1 MSNKNN
7 TITRGTNRETNNENR
22 LNGGGT
28 LLPGNN
34 EPQDPL
40 VGLQNAITGSIG
52 DLIKSVGGVN
62 RAVDRVNKAVKG
74 STESISKLIDGVNG
88 VNDKLIGV
96 LGGMFGDTSAVVSN
110 DAKHY
115 LGKLGKINPAN
126 TVFGGLITN
135 SAAITSLGE
144 SINKLVK
151 NSVSLGESI
160 NKLVENSVSFGA
172 FDDSVTKI
180 LDEVDTIHKAI
191 TSNIAPDNTSK
202 DNISKDNTDNTQ
214 QTKQA
219 AIGTTIDESV
229 FENYFK
235 SISNLENLLRESLDK
250 AIKGIETKHVIN
262 DINITGIDADT
273 AKHLTDLLL
282 ETKNLD
288 VEKFITEISKI
299 GELSSI
305 KPIDGQFIESFT
317 GTIDALAN
325 VNVDSAVNN
334 VAGISLINEELS
346 KIVPPTLNKGAS
358 KNAINAI
365 KEYSN
370 IINGYVSLLSNIDS
384 EKFNPEKA
392 IDIVAG
398 ISLINEELSKIVPP
412 VPKGQQV
419 NKNTKDALSEY
430 SNIING
436 YVNLLSNID
445 NKKVD
450 KLTNTS
456 ITDFVKDIP
465 GIVGDVIT
473 AFEKIPD
480 VTEDVLD
487 KAGGV
492 GNLINVVTAG
502 VNIDDAS
509 LDNLGRYLRRIIA
522 FTDKPTIASKLGLS
536 DRGLIWKIIQNV
548 SKAAQEAGATEK
560 SVKGIS
566 VLLGDIV
573 KIGLKLDTSS
583 LLTLEKNIS
592 ILATITGEKHLHKV
606 LSNVNAL
613 DNVMPKED
621 TISNIKKILGSIN
634 ELEESLDLGNLSKLL
649 VKTWTA
655 QAAMYS
661 LNALF
666 FTVNQINER
675 IGEVDVNNINT
686 AINKVGDIDANGLDK
701 IQGIVTKIAAIFSI
715 IAKAAPAII
724 IGGLLLKTGLVS
736 DAIDNLSTILGSIGE
751 VDVSDETV
759 DKLNKLSGIGK
770 ILAELC
776 LGLSVAGATALLAFA
791 GAVALNVEV
800 GIINKVIGNINNSP
814 IDDNTVKKLKSIAI
828 VVASC
833 SAMMVAASAVAA
845 LTVASLPQLIG
856 FTVALS
862 LFIFGVI
869 GAVNIATRNIED
881 AEYNAYEIGKLVA
894 ISATIMFL
902 GGTLM
907 SMFPQ
912 IGIGALEFTAT
923 LSLFILTVIGAY
935 NLATRKMQ
943 PINEAA
949 RDIMTIVV
957 VSAGTLLAG
966 ATLMMIPGMSGAIS
980 SFATTLGIFV
990 IAMVATYTVASR
1002 FSKVLEGAD
1011 EFADL
1016 VGISATTMLIGGGLF
1031 LINKNLIWS
1040 TALFATEL
1048 ALFVGTVSKAYAKN
1062 MEAIGDS
1069 LENAK
1074 DFAVLVGL
1082 SAALLLTG
1090 GSLFIKYP
1098 KLIMTT
1104 ALFAAELGAFVYIV
1118 SAAYKKATDNI
1129 DENLNTAKS
1138 FAILVG
1144 LSASILMTGG
1154 ILMAQNNDTIWTNIV
1169 FATELFVFV
1178 ALIGHAYETAAGV
1191 IKKNIKVAKDFTILV
1206 GLSAAVLITG
1216 GALMAENKDIIWTNV
1231 VFATEL
1237 FAFIAV
1243 IGYAYEFAAK
1253 RINENIDV
1261 AKEFAILVG
1270 ISAATMLIGGYLMSE
1285 NPDLWIGTA
1294 IFAGTLSVFIA
1305 VVTLSYSVFA
1315 KHAKKMM
1322 GAAIALTALIAVSA
1336 VCLLTAGMMILD
1348 NPGLDDAI
1356 VTFAIT
1362 TGGLVFAFTIMVGLL
1377 GNMKAKDL
1385 VFGVVAVA
1393 IITAIIDNFVDTF
1406 AKINE
1411 IANIMDED
1419 KMDAAMTSMLYIIGG
1434 ACVLVGVF
1442 AGLITLGALF
1452 GGGIGA
1458 VVVAAVIGSAEVAAY
1473 GLVRII
1479 DAMAIA
1485 MLHMADASNALA
1497 SMKVPDVDKVFS
1509 FIGKF
1514 IAIGAALIPLAQPW
1528 YIPIMTVARINICGI
1543 ASVLNT
1549 IGAAIQSFASLTVP
1563 EIDANGKI
1571 SGERKLQ
1578 ESDFTDAA
1586 NNIEKIIT
1594 TIGGALINTYNKNES
1609 MFSAGSTIKDLLGMD
1624 TPFSRVCKSCANM
1637 GNMISD
1643 IAEGVRDYAQFRIN
1657 TYDKNGKKNG
1667 SRPFTSKDFTDAANN
1682 IETIITTLGNA
1693 VITTYK
1699 GNEHLFT
1706 DTKQWWQAGVRTP
1719 FAMVVK
1725 AVSGLGNMI
1734 SDIAEGVRDYAQLR
1748 IAIYDKN
1755 GKKVGSREMTP
1766 ADFLLAGIN
1775 VSTILTILGNAV
1787 INTYKGNKHLFTD
1800 SSTWHTDADKTP
1812 FAMVV
1817 KSMAG
1822 TGKLISEGAKA
1833 VEDVLNMKADW
1844 AQTDVDDK
1852 VSKIIG
1858 TLVNAIEK
1866 EANKPAFQD
1875 NSLFGLF
1882 SNNAD
1887 RSPFSMV
1894 KFALQGTSK
1903 LIDEGIAVIDKVNK
1917 INIPDAKALQAKT
1930 DTILGVLVNSIAS
1943 KSKDPAFQDKS
1954 FFSIISG
1961 GDPEDTPFGIVKA
1974 ATAGS
1979 SKLIDEAIGV
1989 IDRVLKLKV
1998 NTKTI
2003 GGIVKSIV
2011 SAIPNSILG
2020 STLYYK
2026 SGNTLT
2032 EDDKAI
2038 REWWQDPDFSDINS
2052 TYKEMNSLINTVLS
2066 TYNAIAKLTT
2076 GENGVNVDTIKND
2089 IKTMLNGIPNVF
2101 ANLNL
2106 TQDVKVIE
2114 EYTKKFGKYA
2124 EAIENV
2130 TDIYSTVWD
2139 LLDDLN
2145 STENT
2150 NGIVLAGDSLIFMF
2164 TYLKRTMDMLNGDAE
2179 SNGTQGASAKMN
2191 LMTLQMVGFA
2201 ESMSKYRDAVTDLAA
2216 AFDMAPTDFTKYDN
2230 VQKALNRINVE
2241 ITNVPEL
2248 ENFREETEI
2257 LNTYVRTVNSID
2269 TSKVDRLTNLANS
2282 ITNMSSKLGS
2292 LEGLTDVLA
2301 NKVSVVLANLTD
2313 KMEESAQTIRIA
2325 DSMQT
2330 DRHKKINEALDE
2342 LKKLISKPLN
2352 INVTHKAQQ
2361 DNTLSIGAPGSGT
2374 DLGSSQQNNGGQPQL
2389 STPSTSTST
2398 AAAQPASSQNNSKAT
2413 NQQTTV
2419 RNAKKPQS
2427 VNNNT
2432 VPAYLER
2439 KTADAGN
2446 VNGGFSGISFR
2457 QAKELAHNE
2466 AIAAI
2471 HDWQAK
2477 NAKRGNGG
2485 RVGAK
2490 RNS

>member
-1 MSNKNN
+1 MSKENNK
-7 TITRGTNRETNNENR
+7 ITRGTDNENR
-22 LNGGGT
+22 LNSGGV
-28 LLPGNN
+28 LQPGNN

-52 DLIKSVGGVN
+52 NLIKSVDSVNTAVNGVK
-62 RAVDRVNKAVKG
+62 DTISG
-74 STESISKLIDGVNG
+74 STESISKLIDSVNG

-96 LGGMFGDTSAVVSN
+96 LGGMFGDTNAAATN

-115 LGKLGKINPAN
+115 LNKLGKINPAN
-126 TVFGGLITN
+126 TVFGGLTAN

-144 SINKLVK
+144 SINKLA
-151 NSVSLGESI
+151 NSSVSSDIFQDSI
-160 NKLVENSVSFGA
+160 DEIVGA
-172 FDDSVTKI
+172 VDSIQGK
-180 LDEVDTIHKAI
+180 VDTIHKAI
-191 TSNIAPDNTSK
+191 ASNIVPDNTSK
-202 DNISKDNTDNTQ
+202 DNADNTQ
-214 QTKQA
+214 QTKQTV
-219 AIGTTIDESV
+219 IGTTIDESV

-235 SISNLENLLRESLDK
+235 SISNLEKLLRESLNE
-250 AIKGIETKHVIN
+250 AIKGIETKHV

-273 AKHLTDLLL
+273 AKHLTDLLSKA
-282 ETKNLD
+282 ETLD
-288 VEKFITEISKI
+288 VEKFITEISKL

-305 KPIDGQFIESFT
+305 KPIDGQFVESLT
-317 GTIDALAN
+317 KTIDTLTTTNPEKA
-325 VNVDSAVNN
+325 VDV

-346 KIVPPTLNKGAS
+346 KITPLTPN
-358 KNAINAI
+358 
-365 KEYSN
+365 
-370 IINGYVSLLSNIDS
+370 
-384 EKFNPEKA
+384 
-392 IDIVAG
+392 
-398 ISLINEELSKIVPP
+398 NEA
-412 VPKGQQV
+412 
-419 NKNTKDALSEY
+419 NKNTIAALREY
-430 SNIING
+430 SGVVNG
-436 YVNLLSNID
+436 YVNLLNNIES
-445 NKKVD
+445 KKVS
-450 KLTNTS
+450 KLTDKN
-456 ITDFVKDIP
+456 ITDLVTGIP
-465 GIVGDVIT
+465 DTIKTII
-473 AFEKIPD
+473 EKFNTIPD

-492 GNLINVVTAG
+492 GNLISVVTAG

-592 ILATITGEKHLHKV
+592 ILATITGEKYLHKV

-634 ELEESLDLGNLSKLL
+634 ALEESLDLGNLSKLL
-649 VKTWTA
+649 VKTWMA
-655 QAAMYS
+655 QGAICS

-666 FTVNQINER
+666 FTVNQINDR

-701 IQGIVTKIAAIFSI
+701 IQGIVTKITAIFSI
-715 IAKAAPAII
+715 IGNAAPAII
-724 IGGLLLKTGLVS
+724 VGGLLLKTGLVS

-776 LGLSVAGATALLAFA
+776 LGLSVAGAAALLAFA

-912 IGIGALEFTAT
+912 IGLGAVEFTAT
-923 LSLFILTVIGAY
+923 LGFFVLCVVGAY
-935 NLATRKMQ
+935 KFATRGMKD
-943 PINEAA
+943 IHEAA

-957 VSAGTLLAG
+957 VSAGTLLIG
-966 ATLMMIPGMSGAIS
+966 GTLMLIDGMPEAIS
-980 SFATTLGIFV
+980 SFAKTLGLFV
-990 IAMVATYTVASR
+990 ITMVATYTVASR

-1031 LINKNLIWS
+1031 LLNKNLIWS

-1129 DENLNTAKS
+1129 DENLDTAKS

-1144 LSASILMTGG
+1144 LSAAILMTGG

-1169 FATELFVFV
+1169 FATELYVFV

-1216 GALMAENKDIIWTNV
+1216 GALMAENKDIIWTNI

-1237 FAFIAV
+1237 FTFIAV

-1253 RINENIDV
+1253 RIKKNIKV

-1285 NPDLWIGTA
+1285 NPDLWLGTA
-1294 IFAGTLSVFIA
+1294 IFAATLGGFIVA
-1305 VVTLSYSVFA
+1305 VTLSYSVFA

-1377 GNMKAKDL
+1377 GSMKAKDL

-1406 AKINE
+1406 AKVNE

-1419 KMDAAMTSMLYIIGG
+1419 KMNAAMTSMLYIIGG

-1442 AGLITLGALF
+1442 AGLIALGALF

-1458 VVVAAVIGSAEVAAY
+1458 VAVAAVIGAAEVAAY

-1497 SMKVPDVDKVFS
+1497 SMKVPDVDKVFD

-1528 YIPIMTVARINICGI
+1528 YIPIMAVARVNICGI

-1643 IAEGVRDYAQFRIN
+1643 IAEGVKDYAQFRIN

-1699 GNEHLFT
+1699 GN
-1706 DTKQWWQAGVRTP
+1706 
-1719 FAMVVK
+1719 
-1725 AVSGLGNMI
+1725 
-1734 SDIAEGVRDYAQLR
+1734 
-1748 IAIYDKN
+1748 
-1755 GKKVGSREMTP
+1755 
-1766 ADFLLAGIN
+1766 
-1775 VSTILTILGNAV
+1775 
-1787 INTYKGNKHLFTD
+1787 
-1800 SSTWHTDADKTP
+1800 
-1812 FAMVV
+1812 
-1817 KSMAG
+1817 
-1822 TGKLISEGAKA
+1822 
-1833 VEDVLNMKADW
+1833 
-1844 AQTDVDDK
+1844 
-1852 VSKIIG
+1852 
-1858 TLVNAIEK
+1858 
-1866 EANKPAFQD
+1866 
-1875 NSLFGLF
+1875 
-1882 SNNAD
+1882 
-1887 RSPFSMV
+1887 
-1894 KFALQGTSK
+1894 
-1903 LIDEGIAVIDKVNK
+1903 
-1917 INIPDAKALQAKT
+1917 
-1930 DTILGVLVNSIAS
+1930 
-1943 KSKDPAFQDKS
+1943 
-1954 FFSIISG
+1954 
-1961 GDPEDTPFGIVKA
+1961 
-1974 ATAGS
+1974 
-1979 SKLIDEAIGV
+1979 
-1989 IDRVLKLKV
+1989 
-1998 NTKTI
+1998 
-2003 GGIVKSIV
+2003 
-2011 SAIPNSILG
+2011 
-2020 STLYYK
+2020 
-2026 SGNTLT
+2026 
-2032 EDDKAI
+2032 
-2038 REWWQDPDFSDINS
+2038 
-2052 TYKEMNSLINTVLS
+2052 
-2066 TYNAIAKLTT
+2066 
-2076 GENGVNVDTIKND
+2076 
-2089 IKTMLNGIPNVF
+2089 
-2101 ANLNL
+2101 
-2106 TQDVKVIE
+2106 
-2114 EYTKKFGKYA
+2114 
-2124 EAIENV
+2124 
-2130 TDIYSTVWD
+2130 
-2139 LLDDLN
+2139 
-2145 STENT
+2145 
-2150 NGIVLAGDSLIFMF
+2150 
-2164 TYLKRTMDMLNGDAE
+2164 
-2179 SNGTQGASAKMN
+2179 
-2191 LMTLQMVGFA
+2191 
-2201 ESMSKYRDAVTDLAA
+2201 
-2216 AFDMAPTDFTKYDN
+2216 
-2230 VQKALNRINVE
+2230 
-2241 ITNVPEL
+2241 
-2248 ENFREETEI
+2248 
-2257 LNTYVRTVNSID
+2257 
-2269 TSKVDRLTNLANS
+2269 
-2282 ITNMSSKLGS
+2282 
-2292 LEGLTDVLA
+2292 
-2301 NKVSVVLANLTD
+2301 
-2313 KMEESAQTIRIA
+2313 
-2325 DSMQT
+2325 
-2330 DRHKKINEALDE
+2330 
-2342 LKKLISKPLN
+2342 
-2352 INVTHKAQQ
+2352 
-2361 DNTLSIGAPGSGT
+2361 
-2374 DLGSSQQNNGGQPQL
+2374 
-2389 STPSTSTST
+2389 
-2398 AAAQPASSQNNSKAT
+2398 
-2413 NQQTTV
+2413 
-2419 RNAKKPQS
+2419 
-2427 VNNNT
+2427 
-2432 VPAYLER
+2432 
-2439 KTADAGN
+2439 
-2446 VNGGFSGISFR
+2446 
-2457 QAKELAHNE
+2457 
-2466 AIAAI
+2466 
-2471 HDWQAK
+2471 
-2477 NAKRGNGG
+2477 
-2485 RVGAK
+2485 
-2490 RNS
+2490 

>member
-1 MSNKNN
+1 
-7 TITRGTNRETNNENR
+7 
-22 LNGGGT
+22 
-28 LLPGNN
+28 
-34 EPQDPL
+34 
-40 VGLQNAITGSIG
+40 
-52 DLIKSVGGVN
+52 
-62 RAVDRVNKAVKG
+62 
-74 STESISKLIDGVNG
+74 
-88 VNDKLIGV
+88 
-96 LGGMFGDTSAVVSN
+96 
-110 DAKHY
+110 
-115 LGKLGKINPAN
+115 
-126 TVFGGLITN
+126 
-135 SAAITSLGE
+135 
-144 SINKLVK
+144 
-151 NSVSLGESI
+151 
-160 NKLVENSVSFGA
+160 
-172 FDDSVTKI
+172 
-180 LDEVDTIHKAI
+180 
-191 TSNIAPDNTSK
+191 
-202 DNISKDNTDNTQ
+202 
-214 QTKQA
+214 
-219 AIGTTIDESV
+219 
-229 FENYFK
+229 
-235 SISNLENLLRESLDK
+235 
-250 AIKGIETKHVIN
+250 
-262 DINITGIDADT
+262 
-273 AKHLTDLLL
+273 
-282 ETKNLD
+282 
-288 VEKFITEISKI
+288 
-299 GELSSI
+299 
-305 KPIDGQFIESFT
+305 
-317 GTIDALAN
+317 
-325 VNVDSAVNN
+325 
-334 VAGISLINEELS
+334 
-346 KIVPPTLNKGAS
+346 
-358 KNAINAI
+358 
-365 KEYSN
+365 
-370 IINGYVSLLSNIDS
+370 
-384 EKFNPEKA
+384 
-392 IDIVAG
+392 
-398 ISLINEELSKIVPP
+398 
-412 VPKGQQV
+412 
-419 NKNTKDALSEY
+419 
-430 SNIING
+430 
-436 YVNLLSNID
+436 
-445 NKKVD
+445 
-450 KLTNTS
+450 
-456 ITDFVKDIP
+456 
-465 GIVGDVIT
+465 
-473 AFEKIPD
+473 
-480 VTEDVLD
+480 
-487 KAGGV
+487 
-492 GNLINVVTAG
+492 
-502 VNIDDAS
+502 
-509 LDNLGRYLRRIIA
+509 
-522 FTDKPTIASKLGLS
+522 
-536 DRGLIWKIIQNV
+536 
-548 SKAAQEAGATEK
+548 
-560 SVKGIS
+560 
-566 VLLGDIV
+566 
-573 KIGLKLDTSS
+573 
-583 LLTLEKNIS
+583 
-592 ILATITGEKHLHKV
+592 
-606 LSNVNAL
+606 
-613 DNVMPKED
+613 
-621 TISNIKKILGSIN
+621 
-634 ELEESLDLGNLSKLL
+634 
-649 VKTWTA
+649 
-655 QAAMYS
+655 
-661 LNALF
+661 
-666 FTVNQINER
+666 
-675 IGEVDVNNINT
+675 
-686 AINKVGDIDANGLDK
+686 
-701 IQGIVTKIAAIFSI
+701 
-715 IAKAAPAII
+715 
-724 IGGLLLKTGLVS
+724 
-736 DAIDNLSTILGSIGE
+736 
-751 VDVSDETV
+751 
-759 DKLNKLSGIGK
+759 
-770 ILAELC
+770 
-776 LGLSVAGATALLAFA
+776 
-791 GAVALNVEV
+791 
-800 GIINKVIGNINNSP
+800 
-814 IDDNTVKKLKSIAI
+814 
-828 VVASC
+828 
-833 SAMMVAASAVAA
+833 
-845 LTVASLPQLIG
+845 
-856 FTVALS
+856 
-862 LFIFGVI
+862 
-869 GAVNIATRNIED
+869 
-881 AEYNAYEIGKLVA
+881 
-894 ISATIMFL
+894 
-902 GGTLM
+902 
-907 SMFPQ
+907 
-912 IGIGALEFTAT
+912 
-923 LSLFILTVIGAY
+923 
-935 NLATRKMQ
+935 
-943 PINEAA
+943 
-949 RDIMTIVV
+949 
-957 VSAGTLLAG
+957 
-966 ATLMMIPGMSGAIS
+966 
-980 SFATTLGIFV
+980 
-990 IAMVATYTVASR
+990 
-1002 FSKVLEGAD
+1002 
-1011 EFADL
+1011 
-1016 VGISATTMLIGGGLF
+1016 
-1031 LINKNLIWS
+1031 
-1040 TALFATEL
+1040 
-1048 ALFVGTVSKAYAKN
+1048 
-1062 MEAIGDS
+1062 
-1069 LENAK
+1069 
-1074 DFAVLVGL
+1074 
-1082 SAALLLTG
+1082 
-1090 GSLFIKYP
+1090 
-1098 KLIMTT
+1098 
-1104 ALFAAELGAFVYIV
+1104 
-1118 SAAYKKATDNI
+1118 
-1129 DENLNTAKS
+1129 
-1138 FAILVG
+1138 
-1144 LSASILMTGG
+1144 MTGG

-1178 ALIGHAYETAAGV
+1178 ALIGHAYETAADI
-1191 IKKNIKVAKDFTILV
+1191 IKKNIKVAKDFAILV

-1216 GALMAENKDIIWTNV
+1216 GALMAENKNIIWTNI

-1285 NPDLWIGTA
+1285 NPDLWLGTA
-1294 IFAGTLSVFIA
+1294 IFAATLGGFIVA
-1305 VVTLSYSVFA
+1305 VTLSYSMFA

-1322 GAAIALTALIAVSA
+1322 GAAIALTALIVVSS
-1336 VCLLTAGMMILD
+1336 VCILTAGMMILD

-1377 GNMKAKDL
+1377 GSMKAKDL

-1406 AKINE
+1406 AKVNE

-1419 KMDAAMTSMLYIIGG
+1419 KMNAAMTSMLYIIGG

-1458 VVVAAVIGSAEVAAY
+1458 VVVAAVIGTAEVAAY

-1497 SMKVPDVDKVFS
+1497 SMKVPDVDKVFD

-1528 YIPIMTVARINICGI
+1528 YIPIMAVARVNICGI

-1594 TIGGALINTYNKNES
+1594 TIGGALINTYNKNKS
-1609 MFSAGSTIKDLLGMD
+1609 MFSTGNTIKDLLGMD

-1693 VITTYK
+1693 VIKTYN

-1706 DTKQWWQAGVRTP
+1706 DTKKWWQAGVRTP

-1787 INTYKGNKHLFTD
+1787 VTAYNGNEHLFTD

-1844 AQTDVDDK
+1844 EQTDVNEK

-1858 TLVNAIEK
+1858 ALVYAIET
-1866 EANKPAFQD
+1866 EANKPVFQD
-1875 NSLFGLF
+1875 NSIWHTDADKTPFGI
-1882 SNNAD
+1882 
-1887 RSPFSMV
+1887 V
-1894 KFALQGTSK
+1894 KTALQGTSK

-1917 INIPDAKALQAKT
+1917 IKTPDAKWLQKKT
-1930 DTILGVLVNSIAS
+1930 DAILGVLVDSITLKA
-1943 KSKDPAFQDKS
+1943 KDPAFQDN
-1954 FFSIISG
+1954 SIWHT
-1961 GDPEDTPFGIVKA
+1961 DADKTPFGIVKA

-2052 TYKEMNSLINTVLS
+2052 TYKEMNTLINTVLS

-2248 ENFREETEI
+2248 ESFREETEI

-2361 DNTLSIGAPGSGT
+2361 DNTLTVGAPGSGT
-2374 DLGSSQQNNGGQPQL
+2374 DLGSSQQNNAGQPQL
-2389 STPSTSTST
+2389 STPSASTST

-2439 KTADAGN
+2439 KTVDAGN

>member
-1 MSNKNN
+1 MSNSNNFGNKKNN
-7 TITRGTNRETNNENR
+7 KTTRGTDNENR

-52 DLIKSVGGVN
+52 NLIKSV
-62 RAVDRVNKAVKG
+62 
-74 STESISKLIDGVNG
+74 DGVNTAVNGVNGTISGSTGSIGNLIKSVDG

-96 LGGMFGDTSAVVSN
+96 LGGMFGDTNAAATN

-115 LGKLGKINPAN
+115 LNKLGKINPAN
-126 TVFGGLITN
+126 TVFGGLCAN
-135 SAAITSLGE
+135 SAVITSLGA
-144 SINKLVK
+144 
-151 NSVSLGESI
+151 SI

-202 DNISKDNTDNTQ
+202 DNISKDNADNTQ
-214 QTKQA
+214 QTKQTV
-219 AIGTTIDESV
+219 IGTTIDESV

-273 AKHLTDLLL
+273 AKNLTDLLSKV
-282 ETKNLD
+282 ENLD
-288 VEKFITEISKI
+288 VEKFITEISKL

-305 KPIDGQFIESFT
+305 KPIDGQFVKPLAD
-317 GTIDALAN
+317 TIDALAK
-325 VNVDSAVNN
+325 VNANSVESAVNN

-346 KIVPPTLNKGAS
+346 KILSNITKSNNKAS
-358 KNAINAI
+358 KNTTNVF
-365 KEYSN
+365 KEY
-370 IINGYVSLLSNIDS
+370 L
-384 EKFNPEKA
+384 
-392 IDIVAG
+392 
-398 ISLINEELSKIVPP
+398 
-412 VPKGQQV
+412 
-419 NKNTKDALSEY
+419 
-430 SNIING
+430 NIING
-436 YVNLLSNID
+436 YVNLLNEINGKNGKNVS
-445 NKKVD
+445 
-450 KLTNTS
+450 KLTDES
-456 ITDFVKDIP
+456 ITKLVTGIPDTIKTIIERFNDI
-465 GIVGDVIT
+465 T
-473 AFEKIPD
+473 D

-492 GNLINVVTAG
+492 GNLISVVTAG

-522 FTDKPTIASKLGLS
+522 LTDKPTIASKLGLS

-560 SVKGIS
+560 SVKGVS

-573 KIGLKLDTSS
+573 KIGLKLDTNS
-583 LLTLEKNIS
+583 LSTLEKNIS

-613 DNVMPKED
+613 DNVMPKEN

-634 ELEESLDLGNLSKLL
+634 ALEESLELGNLSKLL
-649 VKTWTA
+649 VKTWMA
-655 QAAMYS
+655 QAAMCS

-666 FTVNQINER
+666 FTVNQINDR

-701 IQGIVTKIAAIFSI
+701 IQGIVTKITAIFSI
-715 IAKAAPAII
+715 IGKAAPAII
-724 IGGLLLKTGLVS
+724 VGGLLLKTGLVS

-776 LGLSVAGATALLAFA
+776 LGLSVAGATAVLAFA

-943 PINEAA
+943 PISEAA

-966 ATLMMIPGMSGAIS
+966 ATLMMIPGMPSAIN
-980 SFATTLGIFV
+980 SFAMTLGIFV
-990 IAMVATYTVASR
+990 IAMVATYTVASN

-1031 LINKNLIWS
+1031 LLNKNLIWS

-1098 KLIMTT
+1098 KLITTT

-1129 DENLNTAKS
+1129 DENLDTAKS

-1144 LSASILMTGG
+1144 LSAAILMTGG

-1285 NPDLWIGTA
+1285 NPDLWLGTA
-1294 IFAGTLSVFIA
+1294 IFAATLGGFIVA
-1305 VVTLSYSVFA
+1305 VTLSYSMFA

-1322 GAAIALTALIAVSA
+1322 GAAIALTALIVVSS
-1336 VCLLTAGMMILD
+1336 VCILTAGMMILD

-1362 TGGLVFAFTIMVGLL
+1362 TGGLVGAFAIMVGLL
-1377 GNMKAKDL
+1377 GSMKATDL

-1452 GGGIGA
+1452 GGGMPPRGGIGA
-1458 VVVAAVIGSAEVAAY
+1458 VVVAAVIGTAEVAAY

-1497 SMKVPDVDKVFS
+1497 NMKVPDVDKVFS

-1571 SGERKLQ
+1571 NGERKLQ

-1594 TIGGALINTYNKNES
+1594 TIGGALINTYNKNKS
-1609 MFSAGSTIKDLLGMD
+1609 MFSAGNTIKDLLGMD

-1643 IAEGVRDYAQFRIN
+1643 IADGVRDYAQFRIN

-1693 VITTYK
+1693 VIKTYN

-1706 DTKQWWQAGVRTP
+1706 DTKKWWQAGVRTP

-1775 VSTILTILGNAV
+1775 VGTVLTTLGNAV
-1787 INTYKGNKHLFTD
+1787 ITAYKGNEHLFTD
-1800 SSTWHTDADKTP
+1800 SSTWHTDANKTP

-1817 KSMAG
+1817 KAMTG

-1833 VEDVLNMKADW
+1833 VEDVLNMKTDW
-1844 AQTDVDDK
+1844 SQTDVDDK
-1852 VSKIIG
+1852 VGKIIG
-1858 TLVNAIEK
+1858 TLVSSIEK

-1917 INIPDAKALQAKT
+1917 INTPDAKVLRKKT
-1930 DTILGVLVNSIAS
+1930 DAIFGVLVDSIAG
-1943 KSKDPAFQDKS
+1943 KAKDPAFKDKS

-1961 GDPEDTPFGIVKA
+1961 DDPEDTPFGIVKA

-2038 REWWQDPDFSDINS
+2038 REWWEDPDFSNINS
-2052 TYKEMNSLINTVLS
+2052 TYTEMNTLINTVLS

-2076 GENGVNVDTIKND
+2076 GENGANVDTIKND
-2089 IKTMLNGIPNVF
+2089 IGKMLNGIPNVF
-2101 ANLNL
+2101 ASLNL

-2150 NGIVLAGDSLIFMF
+2150 NGIVLAGDSMIFMF

-2179 SNGTQGASAKMN
+2179 NNGAQGASAKMN

-2248 ENFREETEI
+2248 ESFREETEI

-2361 DNTLSIGAPGSGT
+2361 DNTLTVGAPGSGT

-2389 STPSTSTST
+2389 STPSAPTST

-2413 NQQTTV
+2413 NQQKAV
-2419 RNAKKPQS
+2419 RNAKEPQS

-2439 KTADAGN
+2439 KTVDAGN

>member
-7 TITRGTNRETNNENR
+7 RITKGTNRETNNENR
-22 LNGGGT
+22 LNSGGA
-28 LLPGNN
+28 LQPGNN

-52 DLIKSVGGVN
+52 NLIKSVDSVNTAVNGVK
-62 RAVDRVNKAVKG
+62 DTISG
-74 STESISKLIDGVNG
+74 STESISKLIDSVNG

-96 LGGMFGDTSAVVSN
+96 LGGMFGDTNAAATN

-115 LGKLGKINPAN
+115 LNKLGKINPAN
-126 TVFGGLITN
+126 TVFGGLCAN
-135 SAAITSLGE
+135 SAVITSLGE
-144 SINKLVK
+144 SINKLA
-151 NSVSLGESI
+151 NSSVSSDIFQDSI
-160 NKLVENSVSFGA
+160 DEIVGA
-172 FDDSVTKI
+172 VDSIQGK
-180 LDEVDTIHKAI
+180 VDTIHKAI
-191 TSNIAPDNTSK
+191 ASNIVPDNTSK
-202 DNISKDNTDNTQ
+202 DNASKDNTDNTQ
-214 QTKQA
+214 QTQQA
-219 AIGTTIDESV
+219 VIGATIDKSV

-235 SISNLENLLRESLDK
+235 SISNLENLLRENLTE
-250 AIKGIETKHVIN
+250 AIKGVETKHV

-273 AKHLTDLLL
+273 AKNLVDLLAKA
-282 ETKNLD
+282 ETLD
-288 VEKFITEISKI
+288 VDKFITEISKLDQ
-299 GELSSI
+299 LSSI
-305 KPIDGQFIESFT
+305 KPINGEFVKSLVD
-317 GTIDALAN
+317 TIDALAK
-325 VNVDSAVNN
+325 VNVDSVVNN
-334 VAGISLINEELS
+334 VAGISLINDEFN
-346 KIVPPTLNKGAS
+346 KINITKSNNKTGENTT
-358 KNAINAI
+358 KAI
-365 KEYSN
+365 KEYFG
-370 IINGYVSLLSNIDS
+370 IINGYVSLLNNI
-384 EKFNPEKA
+384 E
-392 IDIVAG
+392 
-398 ISLINEELSKIVPP
+398 
-412 VPKGQQV
+412 
-419 NKNTKDALSEY
+419 
-430 SNIING
+430 
-436 YVNLLSNID
+436 
-445 NKKVD
+445 NKKGS
-450 KLTNTS
+450 KLTDKS
-456 ITDFVKDIP
+456 ITDLVTGIPDTVKTI
-465 GIVGDVIT
+465 IEN
-473 AFEKIPD
+473 FNNIPD

-492 GNLINVVTAG
+492 GNLISVVTAG

-583 LLTLEKNIS
+583 LLALEKNIS

-621 TISNIKKILGSIN
+621 TVSNIKKILGSIN

-649 VKTWTA
+649 VKTWMA
-655 QAAMYS
+655 QAAMCS

-666 FTVNQINER
+666 FTINQINER

-686 AINKVGDIDANGLDK
+686 AINKVSDIDTNGLDK

-715 IAKAAPAII
+715 IGNAAPAII
-724 IGGLLLKTGLVS
+724 VGGLLLKTGLVS
-736 DAIDNLSTILGSIGE
+736 DAIDNLSTVLGSIGE

-776 LGLSVAGATALLAFA
+776 LGLSVAGATAILAFA

-990 IAMVATYTVASR
+990 ITMVATYTVASN

-1011 EFADL
+1011 EFANL
-1016 VGISATTMLIGGGLF
+1016 VGISATIMLIGGGLF
-1031 LINKNLIWS
+1031 LLNKNLIWS

-1129 DENLNTAKS
+1129 DENLDTAKS

-1144 LSASILMTGG
+1144 LSAAILMTGG
-1154 ILMAQNNDTIWTNIV
+1154 ILMAENKNIIWTNIV
-1169 FATELFVFV
+1169 FATELSVFV
-1178 ALIGHAYETAAGV
+1178 ALIGYAYETAAGI
-1191 IKKNIKVAKDFTILV
+1191 IKKNIEVAKDFAILV

-1216 GALMAENKDIIWTNV
+1216 GALMAENKNIIWTNI

-1261 AKEFAILVG
+1261 AKDFAILVG
-1270 ISAATMLIGGYLMSE
+1270 ISAATLLIGGYIMSE

-1305 VVTLSYSVFA
+1305 VVTLSYSMFA

-1377 GNMKAKDL
+1377 GSMKAKDL

-1406 AKINE
+1406 AKVNE

-1442 AGLITLGALF
+1442 AGLIALGAIL
-1452 GGGIGA
+1452 GGGAMGA
-1458 VVVAAVIGSAEVAAY
+1458 VAVAAVIGAAEVAAY

-1528 YIPIMTVARINICGI
+1528 YIPIMAVARVNICGI

-1594 TIGGALINTYNKNES
+1594 TIGGALINTYNKNKS
-1609 MFSAGSTIKDLLGMD
+1609 MFSAGNTIKDLLGMD

-1693 VITTYK
+1693 VIKTYN

-1706 DTKQWWQAGVRTP
+1706 DTKKWWQAGVRTP

-1787 INTYKGNKHLFTD
+1787 INTYKHNPHLFTD
-1800 SSTWHTDADKTP
+1800 SSTWHTDADKAP

-1844 AQTDVDDK
+1844 AQTDVEAK
-1852 VSKIIG
+1852 VAKIIG

-1866 EANKPAFQD
+1866 EASKPAFQD
-1875 NSLFGLF
+1875 KSLFGLF

-1917 INIPDAKALQAKT
+1917 INIPDAKGLQAKT
-1930 DTILGVLVNSIAS
+1930 NTILGVLVDSIAS

-1974 ATAGS
+1974 ATDGS

-2011 SAIPNSILG
+2011 SVIPNSILD

-2038 REWWQDPDFSDINS
+2038 REWWEDPDFSDINS
-2052 TYKEMNSLINTVLS
+2052 TYTEMNTLINTVLS

-2248 ENFREETEI
+2248 ESFREETEI

-2361 DNTLSIGAPGSGT
+2361 DNTLTVGAPGSGT
-2374 DLGSSQQNNGGQPQL
+2374 DLGSSQQNNAGQPQL
-2389 STPSTSTST
+2389 STPSASTST
-2398 AAAQPASSQNNSKAT
+2398 TAAQPASSQNNSKAT

>member
-1 MSNKNN
+1 MSNSNNFVNKKNN
-7 TITRGTNRETNNENR
+7 KTTIGTDNENR

-52 DLIKSVGGVN
+52 NLIKSVDGVN
-62 RAVDRVNKAVKG
+62 TAVNGVNGTISG

-191 TSNIAPDNTSK
+191 ASNIAPDNTSK
-202 DNISKDNTDNTQ
+202 DNISKDNADNTQ
-214 QTKQA
+214 QTQQA
-219 AIGTTIDESV
+219 VIGATIDSTV

-235 SISNLENLLRESLDK
+235 SISNLENLLRERLNE

-273 AKHLTDLLL
+273 AKNLTDLLSKA
-282 ETKNLD
+282 ENLD

-305 KPIDGQFIESFT
+305 KPIDGQFIESLVA
-317 GTIDALAN
+317 TINRLASAN
-325 VNVDSAVNN
+325 VESAVNN
-334 VAGISLINEELS
+334 VAGISLINDEFS
-346 KIVPPTLNKGAS
+346 KI
-358 KNAINAI
+358 
-365 KEYSN
+365 
-370 IINGYVSLLSNIDS
+370 LSNITTSSNGTSKNTTGFLKEYFSIINSYVDLLNKINDKS
-384 EKFNPEKA
+384 DKKTSKLTDNNITDLVTGIPVTVKTIIEKFN
-392 IDIVAG
+392 
-398 ISLINEELSKIVPP
+398 
-412 VPKGQQV
+412 
-419 NKNTKDALSEY
+419 
-430 SNIING
+430 
-436 YVNLLSNID
+436 
-445 NKKVD
+445 
-450 KLTNTS
+450 
-456 ITDFVKDIP
+456 DIP
-465 GIVGDVIT
+465 N
-473 AFEKIPD
+473 

-492 GNLINVVTAG
+492 GNLISVVTAG

-522 FTDKPTIASKLGLS
+522 LTDKPTIASKLGLS

-560 SVKGIS
+560 SVKGVS

-573 KIGLKLDTSS
+573 KIGLKLDTNS
-583 LLTLEKNIS
+583 LSTLEKNIS
-592 ILATITGEKHLHKV
+592 ILATITGDKYLHKV
-606 LSNVNAL
+606 LSNVKAL
-613 DNVMPKED
+613 DNVMPEED

-634 ELEESLDLGNLSKLL
+634 ALEESLDLGNLSKLL

-655 QAAMYS
+655 QAAMCS

-701 IQGIVTKIAAIFSI
+701 IQDTVTKITAIFSI

-791 GAVALNVEV
+791 GALALNVEV

-966 ATLMMIPGMSGAIS
+966 ATLMMIPGMPGAIN

-990 IAMVATYTVASR
+990 IAMVATYTVASN

-1016 VGISATTMLIGGGLF
+1016 VGISATIMLIGGGLF
-1031 LINKNLIWS
+1031 LLNKNLIWS

-1098 KLIMTT
+1098 KLITTT

-1129 DENLNTAKS
+1129 DENLDTAKS

-1144 LSASILMTGG
+1144 LSAAILMTGG
-1154 ILMAQNNDTIWTNIV
+1154 ILMAQNNDTIWTNII
-1169 FATELFVFV
+1169 FATELSVFV
-1178 ALIGHAYETAAGV
+1178 ALIGYAYETAADI
-1191 IKKNIKVAKDFTILV
+1191 IKKNIKVAKDFAILV

-1216 GALMAENKDIIWTNV
+1216 GALMAENKNIIWTNI

-1270 ISAATMLIGGYLMSE
+1270 ISAATLLIGGYLMSE

-1419 KMDAAMTSMLYIIGG
+1419 KMNAAMTSMMYIIGG

-1452 GGGIGA
+1452 GGGGIGA
-1458 VVVAAVIGSAEVAAY
+1458 VVVAAVIGAAEVAAY

-1497 SMKVPDVDKVFS
+1497 SMKVPDVDKVFG

-1787 INTYKGNKHLFTD
+1787 INTYKGNEHLFTD

-1833 VEDVLNMKADW
+1833 VEDVLNMKTDW
-1844 AQTDVDDK
+1844 EQKDVEAK
-1852 VSKIIG
+1852 VAKIIG

-1866 EANKPAFQD
+1866 EASKPAFQD

-1917 INIPDAKALQAKT
+1917 VNIPDAKGLQAKT
-1930 DTILGVLVNSIAS
+1930 DTIFDVLVNSIAS

-2150 NGIVLAGDSLIFMF
+2150 NGIVLAGDSMIFMF
-2164 TYLKRTMDMLNGDAE
+2164 TYLKRTMDILNGDAE
-2179 SNGTQGASAKMN
+2179 SNGAQGASAKMN